1 MTEVYTQHTQSLKAF
16 MQDLASALN
25 ENQQHSIVAFADQQE
40 LSANEIGQL
49 EAMEQMQRGR
59 DLSFVVVSRKLGYE
73 SSDALTVVP
82 SVEEAHDL
90 ISFEEMQRDLL
101 G

>member
-1 MTEVYTQHTQSLKAF
+1 
-16 MQDLASALN
+16 MQDLASGLN
-25 ENQQHSIVAFADQQE
+25 EKQQHSIIAFADHQE
-40 LSANEIGQL
+40 LSTCDIEQL
-49 EAMEQMQRGR
+49 ESMEQMLRSKE
-59 DLSFVVVSRKLGYE
+59 LSFVVVSTKLDYE

-82 SVEEAHDL
+82 SLEEAHDL

>member
-1 MTEVYTQHTQSLKAF
+1 
-16 MQDLASALN
+16 MQDLASGLN
-25 ENQQHSIVAFADQQE
+25 EKQQHSIIAFADHQE
-40 LSANEIGQL
+40 LSAGDIEQL
-49 EAMEQMQRGR
+49 ESMEQMLRSK
-59 DLSFVVVSRKLGYE
+59 DLSFVVVSTKLDYE

-82 SVEEAHDL
+82 SLEEANDL

>member
-1 MTEVYTQHTQSLKAF
+1 
-16 MQDLASALN
+16 
-25 ENQQHSIVAFADQQE
+25 
-40 LSANEIGQL
+40 
-49 EAMEQMQRGR
+49 MEQMLRSKE
-59 DLSFVVVSRKLGYE
+59 LSFVVVSTKLDYE

-82 SVEEAHDL
+82 SLEEAHDL